1 MPVFLVGTKK
11 DLLRDEEVM
20 KRASEDK
27 STIITLEEVGRW
39 VGHRVETEDIAKEIK
54 ADANKKSS

>member
-1 MPVFLVGTKK
+1 MLSSYWEDKSRPVPVFLVGTKK

-27 STIITLEEVGRW
+27 STIITLEEVGL
-39 VGHRVETEDIAKEIK
+39 
-54 ADANKKSS
+54 